1 MAMKLTSY
9 LLFNGNCEEAFK
21 FYEKTF
27 GGKIEFKMTYGESP
41 MAAQTAPEARNNIMH
56 ISMRVGDRVL
66 MGADAPPQYQ
76 SKPQGFCVSISVKD
90 AAEAERVFNALAE
103 GGNVTMPLAETF
115 WSPRFGM
122 LTDRF
127 DIPWM
132 VNTNTAQTA

>member
-1 MAMKLTSY
+1 MQIDPHLS
-9 LLFNGNCEEAFK
+9 FSGNCEEALT

-41 MAAQTAPEARNNIMH
+41 MAAQLPDWSSKIMH

-66 MGADAPPQYQ
+66 MGCDAPPQYQ
-76 SKPQGFCVSISVKD
+76 GKPQGFDVSISVKD
-90 AAEAERVFNALAE
+90 AAEAERVFNALAD
-103 GGNVTMPLAETF
+103 GGQVTMPLAETF
-115 WSPRFGM
+115 WSTRFGM

-132 VNTNTAQTA
+132 VNTNTTQAN

>member
-1 MAMKLTSY
+1 MQIDLHLS
-9 LLFNGNCEEAFK
+9 FRGNCEEAFK